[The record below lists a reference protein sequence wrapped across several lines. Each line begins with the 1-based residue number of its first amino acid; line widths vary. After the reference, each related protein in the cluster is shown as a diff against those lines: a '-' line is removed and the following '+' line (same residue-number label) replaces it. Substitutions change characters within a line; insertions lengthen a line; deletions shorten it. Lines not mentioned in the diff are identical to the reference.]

1 MDSDRGRVMDL
12 RNDTAINVAGLL
24 KGNFGDRRRYALALD
39 RFPLDEGLVAEGV
52 AGEVRLTRLRDAVM
66 AAVEV
71 TGAVAM
77 ECSRCLRQ
85 YDQAFSAS
93 FSEEYRQSVD
103 LRSGVELPP
112 AEDDDAD
119 TSLIDENHELDLA
132 EALRQEI
139 LVALPMRPDCGDE
152 CPGPAVLGADVQL
165 DDAVAPEAEPAVD
178 GRFAALAGLLDDE
191 NDDDR

>member
-1 MDSDRGRVMDL
+1 MDADRGRVMDL
-12 RNDTAINVAGLL
+12 RNETAINVAGLL
-24 KGNFGDRRRYALALD
+24 KGNFGDRRRYALELD
-39 RFPLDEGLVAEGV
+39 RFPLDEGLVAEGT

-66 AAVEV
+66 AGVEV
-71 TGAVAM
+71 AGTVAM
-77 ECSRCLRQ
+77 ECARCLRR
-85 YDQAFSAS
+85 YDQPFSTS

-112 AEDDDAD
+112 AEDEDAD
-119 TSLIDENHELDLA
+119 TALIDENHELDLA

-139 LVALPMRPDCGDE
+139 LVALPMRPDCRDA

-165 DDAVAPEAEPAVD
+165 DDADAAGSTVD

-191 NDDDR
+191 NGDGR